1 MVIVAQG
8 LLFGIGFGIGI
19 LVLLVVIACFS
30 KSSKKGKCNEAKSN
44 N

>member
-1 MVIVAQG
+1 MFIVAQG

-19 LVLLVVIACFS
+19 LVLLVIIFCFS
-30 KSSKKGKCNEAKSN
+30 KSSKKGKCNETKSN